1 MTILSKFEFGVLR
14 LSIDHPM
21 KRNAINADMFDAL
34 TEALVQAS
42 QDESVRVVLMQGG
55 EQIFSAGAD
64 LEQMRSAPEI
74 LDQAMVRFFEV
85 IKNFKKPIVAQVNG
99 PCVGEA
105 FTMLLYC
112 DLVYA
117 SDKALFSIPSVAL
130 GRTTRFGA
138 ALMMATSAGIVRAAE
153 KLMLSEP
160 ISANE
165 ALDMRLITG
174 IADEDSLDQL
184 VASKVARLAVLPPQA
199 VQATKTLLTLSRNQL
214 LNILTD
220 DEEAIWHRQNL
231 SEEAKEALA
240 AFLEGR
246 KPSFRS
252 E

>member
-1 MTILSKFEFGVLR
+1 MVVAAKSSPKAL
-14 LSIDHPM
+14 
-21 KRNAINADMFDAL
+21 NAKANL
-34 TEALVQAS
+34 NKNTLQCPQSQA
-42 QDESVRVVLMQGG
+42 QIYKGKVMEIIKES
-55 EQIFSAGAD
+55 
-64 LEQMRSAPEI
+64 
-74 LDQAMVRFFEV
+74 FFEV

-214 LNILTD
+214 LNKLTD

>member
-99 PCVGEA
+99 PCVEA

-214 LNILTD
+214 LNKLTD